1 MNANH
6 TGTTKDPSNE
16 FTSVFSCP
24 HLPDGFTWDLNNTT
38 ILWIIV
44 AISSAASPVII
55 LLNAVVVIAVKQR
68 RELQRHSYILLSHLA
83 VTDLLMGVVGLPLF
97 AAVDALVAR
106 QFMLEYACTLDLV
119 NGFFIYLLALSS
131 LYHLT
136 AIAWERYVA
145 VQKWIDYKVII
156 TKSRLRKLSII
167 SWLLAAFAASSAL
180 VTALAG
186 VDNEILEKWHI
197 AMNVI
202 AAACLILIGYFYVM
216 VYLGIRNRKIDEIS
230 NVTALV
236 RAKREVKVAKTTA
249 LLTAALIFSYLPA
262 IGSFILGKVF
272 PAVGS
277 SSVSRLFVML
287 TLLNS
292 LLNPALYCFRDRKF
306 RIAVHELLGLRKP
319 DAIRP
324 AVGTARFVRRKDPA
338 FGSVQLHNVEKPGA
352 RLARPASREVVVV
365 SNCGHGI
372 GVSRDKL
379 LKRSSSDPTLNNCT
393 SSFHGLEQRRPSTVV
408 ITSAII
414 NFQSGVRRQKGKSK
428 LVAPK
433 DAPRPQGTPRLARN
447 RPRSKSCDAST
458 SGKFPNRLQNSQE
471 ERFRRPKTA
480 PAKIRNEIAPS
491 ETSTARFATRF
502 CRVLSSGRKHG
513 VMNKV

>member
-145 VQKWIDYKVII
+145 VQKWMDYKVIV

-197 AMNVI
+197 VINVI

-216 VYLGIRNRKIDEIS
+216 VYLGIRNRKIS
-230 NVTALV
+230 NVTTLV
-236 RAKREVKVAKTTA
+236 RAKREFKVAKTTA
-249 LLTAALIFSYLPA
+249 LLTAALVLSYFPA
-262 IGSFILGKVF
+262 IGSIILGKVF
-272 PAVGS
+272 PAVRTT
-277 SSVSRLFVML
+277 SVSRLFVML

-292 LLNPALYCFRDRKF
+292 LLNPVLYCFRDRKF
-306 RIAVHELLGLRKP
+306 RIAVQELLGLRKP

-324 AVGTARFVRRKDPA
+324 AVGTAQFVRRKGP
-338 FGSVQLHNVEKPGA
+338 FGSVQLHNVEKPDA

-365 SNCGHGI
+365 NCGHEL

-393 SSFHGLEQRRPSTVV
+393 SSFHGLEQRQPSTVV

-414 NFQSGVRRQKGKSK
+414 HFQSGVRRQKGKSK

-433 DAPRPQGTPRLARN
+433 DATRPQGTPRLARN

-480 PAKIRNEIAPS
+480 PAKIRNDIVPS
-491 ETSTARFATRF
+491 ETSRRHDSQRGFEE
-502 CRVLSSGRKHG
+502 CYHQVESIGS
-513 VMNKV
+513 